1 MSAEY
6 EVTEWNGIDRRKQA
20 DFIFLELMVETRKM
34 MEDHERREESTF
46 QALRDELLHTRSES
60 ERRHEELTKRFDSMS
75 QSTLSLI
82 NANNATTTE
91 IHKLFKLAFPE
102 GDAEA
107 HRRAHEAWIAK
118 SAKEEEFWLDIKK
131 KAVGA
136 VVTAVVL
143 WVGVVLWGAIVA
155 GPK

>member
-1 MSAEY
+1 MSDY
-6 EVTEWNGIDRRKQA
+6 EVVEWNGINSRKQA
-20 DFIFLELMVETRKM
+20 DYIFLELMVETRKM
-34 MEDHERREESTF
+34 MGDHERREESTF

-60 ERRHEELTKRFDSMS
+60 EHRHEELTKRFDSMM

-82 NANNATTTE
+82 NANNTTTQE

-102 GDAEA
+102 GDVEA
-107 HRRAHEAWIAK
+107 HRRAHEAWNAK
-118 SAKEEEFWLDIKK
+118 ATKEEEFWLDIKK

-143 WVGVVLWGAIVA
+143 WVGVELWGAIVA

>member
-1 MSAEY
+1 MSDY
-6 EVTEWNGIDRRKQA
+6 EVVEWNGIDRRKQA
-20 DFIFLELMVETRKM
+20 DYIFLELMVETKKM

-46 QALRDELLHTRSES
+46 QVLRDELLHTRSES

-82 NANNATTTE
+82 NANNATTQE

-118 SAKEEEFWLDIKK
+118 ATKEEEFWLDIKK